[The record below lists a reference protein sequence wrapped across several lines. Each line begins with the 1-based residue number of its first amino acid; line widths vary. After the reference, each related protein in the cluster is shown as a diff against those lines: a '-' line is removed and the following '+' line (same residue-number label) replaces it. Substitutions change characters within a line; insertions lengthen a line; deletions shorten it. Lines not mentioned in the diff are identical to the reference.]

1 MTLRRKSVVS
11 VFDKYSLVIPPSMK
25 WYQDGLPGQRV
36 YFISDKKERVVI
48 SFDEGGQ
55 MTDIPPDAAMCAPAV
70 SCQCCKDDKYIR
82 QTRNAEGNTT
92 YSFFQI
98 ILEDENGK
106 RHCLSGQIVVEKGYV
121 WSDGV
126 EPVLMELL
134 EGISVCRMEKGS

>member
-1 MTLRRKSVVS
+1 MTLWRKSVVS

-25 WYQDGLPGQRV
+25 WYQDGPPGQRV

-55 MTDIPPDAAMCAPAV
+55 MTDIPPETAMCAPAV
-70 SCQCCKDDKYIR
+70 SCQCCKDGKYIR
-82 QTRNAEGNTT
+82 QTRNAENTT
-92 YSFFQI
+92 CSFFHI
-98 ILEDENGK
+98 VLDDKDGK
-106 RHCLSGQIVVEKGYV
+106 RHCLSGQIVVRKGYM